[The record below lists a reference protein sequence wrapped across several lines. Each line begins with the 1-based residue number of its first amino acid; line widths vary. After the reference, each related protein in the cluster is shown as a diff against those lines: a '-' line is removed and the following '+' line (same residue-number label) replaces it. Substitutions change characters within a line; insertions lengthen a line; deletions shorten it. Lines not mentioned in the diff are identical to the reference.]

1 MKQKTK
7 YLFGKSAAI
16 FSVITVFLFS
26 IIFFSSVINAQ
37 DKTSDD
43 TAKGKSEP
51 DVNPEEEYE
60 ILYGVAE
67 NFKQDEKNG
76 IIVLWGN
83 VKITRENGYLNA
95 DKATIYRDVETDDV
109 IKTVAEGNV
118 DMKDGDLF
126 ATCDHAV
133 LNETDDTIE
142 LTGSVVVTQREDRV
156 EAPYIKY
163 NRKTGIR
170 EGKGN
175 DTEVVRFRVRL
186 KKKKKA
192 EPESSEAT
200 SEDKGEKKE

>member
-7 YLFGKSAAI
+7 YLFGKSWTPRFIA
-16 FSVITVFLFS
+16 VFLFFV
-26 IIFFSSVINAQ
+26 IFFNSTINAQ
-37 DKTSDD
+37 DKTSED
-43 TAKGKSEP
+43 TVKEKSAS
-51 DVNPEEEYE
+51 DVNSDEEYE
-60 ILYGVAE
+60 IIDGVAD
-67 NFKQDEKNG
+67 NFKQDEKKG

-142 LTGSVVVTQREDRV
+142 LTGSVVVIQREDRV

-192 EPESSEAT
+192 EPESSTKT
-200 SEDKGEKKE
+200 SEGKSEKKE